1 MLTGLF
7 SRHLCGQ
14 FCLQKKP
21 LKGGRTGLVVMG
33 GDLCSKG
40 REFESQHGILDG
52 NFFTFICCNNGN
64 VCLKRQ
70 K

>member
-52 NFFTFICCNNGN
+52 NFSHLLVVIIVMF
-64 VCLKRQ
+64 V
-70 K
+70 